1 MITSVTLHLPEVVM
15 QRARYTAS
23 AVQQPLEEVL
33 TAILAATLPDMDD
46 VPSDMRAELARIAW
60 LSEQEL
66 WTIARSA
73 MTGEQ
78 QEQFRH
84 LTSLQAQQPLTQEEQ
99 TNLELL
105 RQEYGR
111 VTLRKARAFALLS
124 LRGGQSLYNVYGAKD
139 DYS

>member
-1 MITSVTLHLPEVVM
+1 MITSVTLHLPEAIM

-23 AVQQPLEEVL
+23 AAQQPLEDVL
-33 TAILAATLPDMDD
+33 TAILAATLPDIDD
-46 VPSDMRAELARIAW
+46 VPSDMKAELARMTW

-66 WTIARSA
+66 WAIARSV

-78 QEQFRH
+78 QEQLHH
-84 LTSLQAQQPLTQEEQ
+84 LTRLQAQQPLTTEEQ
-99 TNLELL
+99 VNLESL

-124 LRGGQSLYNVYGAKD
+124 LRGGHSLLAD
-139 DYS
+139 D